1 MNNKLVYWWGGKE
14 SMLLMDACVTGF
26 LKKYDFPGCTMN
38 GFFFYSEEYK
48 GSGYLSRASFGEMIK
63 SGKKFFNQQVV
74 EEYFNLA
81 EKTRE
86 KFFDI
91 VKKVRG
97 SNVSQMSN
105 EELADLF
112 WELYDCV
119 AEGVALYEQSQHEP
133 LMAAEK
139 RIREIVKDEDKML
152 TIVEPY
158 ELDDIIN
165 GEVYWYK
172 LVKDKDYISK
182 EDIIIYLERFSWHM
196 WNMYDLDEAINY
208 YKNKFLEDKKD
219 QYDRAQKII
228 DSKNKH
234 KEKVLTILK
243 EFNSEELNKLVE
255 LFHRSTINRM
265 RLKPVWAGVDFLTRD
280 FINEIAKRLK
290 LNVVELVFSYR
301 IKEVVEAL
309 KKGNL
314 LSKEE
319 REARKESY
327 FIALDNYKEIFITGE
342 QAKTFAKKEYP
353 ELFKENNEEELKGTV
368 VSKGK
373 AKGKVKIIL
382 SENIE
387 KVKELS
393 KTFKKGDV
401 LVTDMTQP
409 NMMVLIAKAGA
420 IVTNEGGITSHAAV
434 ISREFKI
441 PCIVGTHTAT
451 KIFKNGEIVEVDAD
465 KGIVRKINK

>member
-1 MNNKLVYWWGGKE
+1 MNNKLVYWWGGRE
-14 SMLLMDACVTGF
+14 SMLLIDACVTGF
-26 LKKYDFPGCTMN
+26 LKKHDFPGCTMK

-48 GSGYLSRASFGEMIK
+48 GSSYLSKASFDEMIK

-74 EEYFNLA
+74 DEYFNLA

-91 VKKVRG
+91 VKKIRG

-119 AEGVALYEQSQHEP
+119 AKGVSLYEQSQHEP
-133 LMAAEK
+133 LIAAEK
-139 RIREIVKDEDKML
+139 RIREVVKDEDKML

-158 ELDDIIN
+158 EPDDIIN
-165 GEVYWYK
+165 GEIYWYN
-172 LVKDKDYISK
+172 LIKDKNSISK
-182 EDIIIYLERFSWHM
+182 EDIITYLERFSWHM

-219 QYDRAQKII
+219 RHDKAQEII

-234 KEKVLTILK
+234 KEKVLAILK

-265 RLKPVWAGVDFLTRD
+265 RLKPVWSGVDFLTRD
-280 FINEIAKRLK
+280 FINEIAKRLE

-319 REARKESY
+319 RKARKESY
-327 FIALDNYKEIFITGE
+327 IIALDNYKEIFITGE
-342 QAKTFAKKEYP
+342 GAKTFAKKEYP
-353 ELFKENNEEELKGTV
+353 ELFKENDEEELKGTV

-373 AKGKVKIIL
+373 AKGKIRIIL

-393 KTFKKGDV
+393 KTFEKGDI

-420 IVTNEGGITSHAAV
+420 IITNEGGITSHAAV
-434 ISREFKI
+434 VSREFRI

-451 KIFKNGEIVEVDAD
+451 KTFKDGDLIEVDAD
-465 KGIVRKINK
+465 KGIVKKLK